1 MAILTTSVMDAAVGT
16 RYTQKYQR
24 AAVAKRLYDQLA
36 ENLKQSAPQYELEQR
51 RGMGTTYT
59 FNFASDMEPGTT
71 SISETADITP
81 QSLVDTTSTITPTSL
96 GEALKWSELLDLQA
110 YTDFV
115 AFRAEK
121 IGENAMESIEAQAI
135 KAALQGSVVI
145 RAAARASLDAG
156 TAADL
161 WTEAA
166 MWEAAA
172 MMAGLKCPPFVD
184 ANGQK
189 SFMAIA
195 HSDAYYDLFHGG
207 NVQSALIYGGLP
219 GSILLNGEIGS
230 IGGFKLVISPFAK
243 VFGGAGADNGTG
255 SSQTYVLS
263 GAAAALD
270 KTLSVTTGTNVAY
283 GRFLTVGTEE
293 TANTFYEKN
302 ERVKWV
308 SGTTTATIVG
318 SGSNGGV
325 RFGHTTSEYVLN
337 ADSVYPVAYGGPESL
352 VKVYA
357 EEIGEFGQ
365 LVGPL
370 YDGLANQWQSLAW
383 KWYGGFGRV
392 AENRILR
399 GEYASSL
406 DSDT

>member
-1 MAILTTSVMDAAVGT
+1 MDAAVGT

>member
-1 MAILTTSVMDAAVGT
+1 MTILTTSVLDAAVGT

-36 ENLKQSAPQYELEQR
+36 GNIMSAPQYDLESR

-71 SISETADITP
+71 AISETADITP
-81 QSLVDTTSTITPTSL
+81 QTLVDTTSTITPTSL
-96 GEALKWSELLDLQA
+96 GEALKWSELLDLEV

-115 AFRAEK
+115 SYRAEK

-145 RAAARASLDAG
+145 REIARASLDAG
-156 TAADL
+156 TPSHL

-166 MWEAAA
+166 MWQAAA

-184 ANGQK
+184 GNGQR

-219 GSILLNGEIGS
+219 GNILLNGELGS
-230 IGGFKLVISPFAK
+230 IAGFKLIISPFAK
-243 VFGGAGADNGTG
+243 VFGGAGVDNGSG

-270 KTLSVTTGTNVAY
+270 KTLSVTTGTNVIY
-283 GRFLTVGTEE
+283 GRYLTVGTEE
-293 TANTFYEKN
+293 TASTFYEKN
-302 ERVKWV
+302 ERVKWI

-318 SGSNGGV
+318 TGSNGGL

-357 EEIGEFGQ
+357 SDVGEFGQ

-383 KWYGGFGRV
+383 KWYGGYGRV